1 MVPIIGIIGP
11 EKKSIR
17 LANAINVAF
26 FLLTHENTIDKPK
39 YDIRYIKEGK
49 SKVLEVCTG
58 EGLIG
63 KNMIMNR
70 RYDKSL
76 EAVTGML
83 ESHFGSACFIDHL
96 FENYKPSSMWVIPD
110 VTKEEE
116 IIKIRKRKGII
127 VSIDK
132 EHDLTGC
139 AELLITNIDF
149 SKNKEIVNCLMDNIK
164 FWKTIDAN
172 YLL

>member
-1 MVPIIGIIGP
+1 MVPIIGIVGP

-26 FLLTHENTIDKPK
+26 FLLTRESTIDKPK

-58 EGLIG
+58 ETLIG

-70 RYDKSL
+70 RFDKSL
-76 EAVTGML
+76 EAVTEML
-83 ESHFGSACFIDHL
+83 ESHFGSACFIDSL
-96 FENYKPSSMWVIPD
+96 LDGFNSSCMWVIPD
-110 VTKEEE
+110 VTREEE
-116 IIKIRKRKGII
+116 IIKIRKRNGVVI
-127 VSIDK
+127 SIDK
-132 EHDLTGC
+132 TNSLTPC
-139 AELLITNIDF
+139 VETLISNIDF
-149 SKNKEIVNCLMDNIK
+149 TSNTTIVDCLMKNTK

>member
-1 MVPIIGIIGP
+1 MVPIIGIVGP

-26 FLLTHENTIDKPK
+26 FLLTKESTIDKPK
-39 YDIRYIKEGK
+39 YDLRYVKEGK

-76 EAVTGML
+76 EAVTEML
-83 ESHFGSACFIDHL
+83 ESHFGSACFIDSL
-96 FENYKPSSMWVIPD
+96 FDQFNSSSMWIVPD
-110 VTKEEE
+110 ITREEE
-116 IIKIRKRKGII
+116 ILKIRKRRGIVI
-127 VSIDK
+127 SIDK
-132 EHDLTGC
+132 EDKLTPC
-139 AELLITNIDF
+139 VELLINNIDF
-149 SKNKEIVNCLMDNIK
+149 SNNKTIVESMMGNVK